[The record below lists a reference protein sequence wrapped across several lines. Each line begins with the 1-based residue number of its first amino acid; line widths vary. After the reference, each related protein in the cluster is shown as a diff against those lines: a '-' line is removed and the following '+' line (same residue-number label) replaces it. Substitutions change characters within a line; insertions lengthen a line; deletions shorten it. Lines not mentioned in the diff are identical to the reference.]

1 MNNKSISNMA
11 LENLRSMQDMSVTS
25 SLLGKI
31 LVLTELKLHIQDRI
45 NVLQK
50 KVDDQDPLK

>member
-11 LENLRSMQDMSVTS
+11 LENLKSMQDMSVTS

-31 LVLTELKLHIQDRI
+31 LVLTEFHKSYLSNLRF
-45 NVLQK
+45 
-50 KVDDQDPLK
+50 